1 MVVFNEKTSADG
13 IFSAFHKDL
22 YAGVVEQYQAPQSS
36 FFSGLITLDA
46 LCPFVP

>member
-1 MVVFNEKTSADG
+1 VVFNEKTSADG

-22 YAGVVEQYQAPQSS
+22 YAGVVEEYQAPQTS

-46 LCPFVP
+46 LCTFSP